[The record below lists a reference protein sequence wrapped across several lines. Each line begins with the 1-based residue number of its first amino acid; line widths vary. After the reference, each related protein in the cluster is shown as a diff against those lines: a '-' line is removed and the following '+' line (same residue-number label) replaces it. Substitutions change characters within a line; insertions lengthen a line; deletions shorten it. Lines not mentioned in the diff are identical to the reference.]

1 VAVSL
6 TAGAWLLAIKARRAA
21 ISACMSM
28 IALEAVVSHSDGTK
42 ACRKAAAEALNSR
55 PLKVSANSICSKK
68 PSPTFSG

>member
-1 VAVSL
+1 LAVAL
-6 TAGAWLLAIKARRAA
+6 TAAPWLCTIKARRVA

-28 IALEAVVSHSDGTK
+28 IALEAVVSQSDGTK

-55 PLKVSANSICSKK
+55 PLKVSANSMCSKN